1 MPSRGFHKAREGIP
15 YYEHAQKY
23 DFDSEERKT
32 GFDKK
37 YFVFF
42 TAFRQIS
49 FAFSRQAY
57 NSLDREFPLK
67 NNFNSFANKDKRN
80 PEIKE
85 IFTCQDC

>member
-1 MPSRGFHKAREGIP
+1 MPKSMILI
-15 YYEHAQKY
+15 QKKEKL
-23 DFDSEERKT
+23 DLIKNIL
-32 GFDKK
+32 
-37 YFVFF
+37 YFFV
-42 TAFRQIS
+42 AFRQIS

-67 NNFNSFANKDKRN
+67 NNFNSFANTDKRN